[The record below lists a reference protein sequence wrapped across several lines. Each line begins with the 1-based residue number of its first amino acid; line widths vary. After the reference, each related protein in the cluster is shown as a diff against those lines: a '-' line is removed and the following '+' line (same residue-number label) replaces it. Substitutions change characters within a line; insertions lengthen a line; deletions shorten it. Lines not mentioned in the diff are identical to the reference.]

1 MREGQ
6 HSTLKYAIFSLIP
19 AVILFGAVEL
29 VFRVTGLD
37 EPLLRTRPLPG
48 EDGGLLRLDPQLF
61 WSVAPDLIR
70 RYRGA
75 LVRTNS
81 LGLRNAEP
89 TPRAVNELRILSLG
103 ESTTFGVG
111 VGNDETYT
119 ALLGPLL
126 EAELAG
132 TRVTTQNAGVPAW
145 SSFQSLKY
153 LELRGLALDPDVLL
167 FYHEAN
173 DYLPSSLRDS
183 SNNEIGVTQTD
194 AELYASKL
202 QSVNRIM
209 IGYSGIYRY
218 FVRRRALRKIQRFNT
233 RDFTNP
239 MLEIGLAE
247 TPVNRRLF
255 LNAAA
260 GEPQLEL
267 NEGSLGRRVSE
278 EERWQILEDL
288 AELADREG
296 IALVVIHPS
305 YLATRRHQCL
315 LTRFAAERG
324 VAMFDAHDSL
334 HAPIEP
340 RDRFFLDTMH
350 PTAEGH
356 ESLARDLS
364 RFLLEN
370 RILGGATYGLN

>member
-1 MREGQ
+1 
-6 HSTLKYAIFSLIP
+6 
-19 AVILFGAVEL
+19 
-29 VFRVTGLD
+29 
-37 EPLLRTRPLPG
+37 
-48 EDGGLLRLDPQLF
+48 
-61 WSVAPDLIR
+61 
-70 RYRGA
+70 
-75 LVRTNS
+75 
-81 LGLRNAEP
+81 
-89 TPRAVNELRILSLG
+89 
-103 ESTTFGVG
+103 
-111 VGNDETYT
+111 
-119 ALLGPLL
+119 
-126 EAELAG
+126 
-132 TRVTTQNAGVPAW
+132 
-145 SSFQSLKY
+145 
-153 LELRGLALDPDVLL
+153 
-167 FYHEAN
+167 
-173 DYLPSSLRDS
+173 
-183 SNNEIGVTQTD
+183 
-194 AELYASKL
+194 
-202 QSVNRIM
+202 
-209 IGYSGIYRY
+209 
-218 FVRRRALRKIQRFNT
+218 
-233 RDFTNP
+233 

-267 NEGSLGRRVSE
+267 NERSLGRRVSE

>member
-1 MREGQ
+1 MRKGQ

-48 EDGGLLRLDPQLF
+48 ENGGLLRLDPQLF
-61 WSVAPDLIR
+61 WSVTPDLIR
-70 RYRGA
+70 RSRGA

-81 LGLRNAEP
+81 LGRRNAEP

-145 SSFQSLKY
+145 SSFQSLNY

-183 SNNEIGVTQTD
+183 SNNEIGVIQTD

-202 QSVNRIM
+202 QTVNRIM
-209 IGYSGIYRY
+209 IRYSGIYRY
-218 FVRRRALRKIQRFNT
+218 FVRRRALREIQRFNT
-233 RDFTNP
+233 SDFTNP

-315 LTRFAAERG
+315 VEAERR
-324 VAMFDAHDSL
+324 MC
-334 HAPIEP
+334 
-340 RDRFFLDTMH
+340 
-350 PTAEGH
+350 
-356 ESLARDLS
+356 
-364 RFLLEN
+364 
-370 RILGGATYGLN
+370 